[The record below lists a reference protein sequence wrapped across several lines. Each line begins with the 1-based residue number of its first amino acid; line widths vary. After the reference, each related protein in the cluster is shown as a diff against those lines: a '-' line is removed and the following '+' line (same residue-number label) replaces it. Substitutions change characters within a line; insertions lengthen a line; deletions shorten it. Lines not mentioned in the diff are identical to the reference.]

1 MIKLKFKSDIF
12 KSFNNFVFIYIKMPE
27 NLSAKHYHESKV
39 DYKTKLAKE
48 EKEKTWKCDREVQ
61 EIFFSCDYVW
71 KNLKKNIKNLWF
83 SSVVNSFLKCKQ
95 VPFPKI

>member
-27 NLSAKHYHESKV
+27 NLSAKHYDESKV

-48 EKEKTWKCDREVQ
+48 EKEKT
-61 EIFFSCDYVW
+61 
-71 KNLKKNIKNLWF
+71 
-83 SSVVNSFLKCKQ
+83 
-95 VPFPKI
+95 